1 MHFFFIILILMP
13 VILIAFTYGI
23 TFLCKKEEDRR
34 KAVSRIKYVLA
45 ALLIVEGWFYFFEN
59 KEVLL
64 DCRKDTL
71 LCSYARSTIADTDL
85 RFVETYDLKDVDY
98 AKVREVKRH
107 RRYSS
112 YYVYQIVFQ
121 SKDQE
126 QVFPYDFT
134 FKDDADDEIKKINR
148 FLETDQKRYVY
159 HSGSK
164 ELNAFDNGIM
174 YSFYMM
180 LAFFFFFFLYEWR
193 TKKE

>member
-1 MHFFFIILILMP
+1 MHFFFIILILFP
-13 VILIAFTYGI
+13 VVLIAFTYGI

-34 KAVSRIKYVLA
+34 KAVSRIKYVMA
-45 ALLIVEGWFYFFEN
+45 ALLIVEGWFYFFED

-134 FKDDADDEIKKINR
+134 FKEDADDEIKKINR
-148 FLETDQKRYVY
+148 FLKTDQKRYVY

-164 ELNAFDNGIM
+164 ELSEFDKGIM
-174 YSFYMM
+174 YSFYMTALFLLLQM
-180 LAFFFFFFLYEWR
+180 LYEWR
-193 TKKE
+193 TKRD